1 MIQDM
6 KSGDL
11 FYMILQIIQEIICKR
26 DHLITFPA
34 YQMMMIV
41 LHRRRKRKEREA
53 ALAAAAAQQVVAK
66 EEVMLDQIVNSHLD
80 RSWVDPKLDELKVEI
95 N

>member
-26 DHLITFPA
+26 GHLITFPA
-34 YQMMMIV
+34 YQMMMI
-41 LHRRRKRKEREA
+41 
-53 ALAAAAAQQVVAK
+53 
-66 EEVMLDQIVNSHLD
+66 MLRITS
-80 RSWVDPKLDELKVEI
+80 
-95 N
+95 